1 MNLKRKLQ
9 KGFTLIEL
17 MIVVAIIGILAAI
30 GLPAYQDYI
39 AKSQVGRAIA
49 ETGALKTKIE
59 TCLADG
65 RNTLNATIGANVCS
79 LADLVPSSIFLGA
92 VQGDAPALAT
102 PVVNGYPQITITAAT
117 GAVTIIGTF
126 GNSAANALAAGTALT
141 VRWTRAT
148 SANGG
153 AWTCNVVGVANTD
166 ARARFAPP
174 SCPASAT

>member
-1 MNLKRKLQ
+1 MNVKRRLQ

-59 TCLADG
+59 TCLNDG
-65 RNTLNATIGANVCS
+65 RTTLDATLTATSCS
-79 LADLVPSSIFLGA
+79 LADVQASSIFTGA
-92 VQGDAPALAT
+92 KQGDAAT
-102 PVVNGYPQITITAAT
+102 AATGTGYPQITITAAT
-117 GAVTIIGTF
+117 GAVTIIGSF
-126 GNSAANALAAGTALT
+126 GNSANAVLTSATALT

-148 SANGG
+148 SATGG
-153 AWTCNVVGVANTD
+153 GWTCNVVGVAATD
-166 ARARFAPP
+166 AKGRFAPP